1 MKVKQIN
8 KKADDLL
15 ITWLKS
21 IVSDEEQEQIN
32 HKNYKQFLP
41 KEEYI
46 QKFKTYYLAMYTQR
60 WTKQNIKK
68 LLKLNYKL
76 EDITIKHLEKL
87 TEINLADR
95 ASMSSSNHML

>member
-8 KKADDLL
+8 KKVDDLL

-32 HKNYKQFLP
+32 YKNYKQFLP

>member
-8 KKADDLL
+8 KKADNLL

-21 IVSDEEQEQIN
+21 IVSDEEQEQITI
-32 HKNYKQFLP
+32 KNYNQFLP

-46 QKFKTYYLAMYTQR
+46 ESKRTFYLSLYTRR
-60 WTKQNIKK
+60 WAKQNIKK
-68 LLKLNYKL
+68 LLKINYKL